1 MHSVFPDLQLT
12 NDIGR
17 TAIKRR
23 AVVRI
28 AIAGWLHGWS
38 NIGELRDI
46 REFLV
51 GTVPDNMLHKN
62 RWIRWSPKSLG
73 SDFHPPDIAFR
84 CREFESVH
92 VGRRKEIARDIA
104 GQCNLLNLRGC
115 IVWLHFG
122 IHRDFCKACRWPGE
136 GVHRHC

>member
-1 MHSVFPDLQLT
+1 MQTPGGDGIIGSRFADDQSIDVASVIASSAKQIRNLKSMHSVFPDLQLT

-62 RWIRWSPKSLG
+62 
-73 SDFHPPDIAFR
+73 
-84 CREFESVH
+84 
-92 VGRRKEIARDIA
+92 
-104 GQCNLLNLRGC
+104 
-115 IVWLHFG
+115 
-122 IHRDFCKACRWPGE
+122 
-136 GVHRHC
+136 